1 MGHDSQESRKAL
13 ELLRTVR
20 GQVEAVARMVE
31 EERYCIDVSRQVL
44 AAIALLRKANLLILR
59 QHMNTCVK
67 EAIHSD
73 RGAEKIDE
81 ITMILEK
88 YLER

>member
-1 MGHDSQESRKAL
+1 VERTSVDSRKAL

-20 GQVEAVARMVE
+20 GQVDAVVRMVE
-31 EERYCIDVSRQVL
+31 EDRYCIDVSRQVL

-67 EAIHSD
+67 EAIASD

-88 YLER
+88 YLEK

>member
-1 MGHDSQESRKAL
+1 VDHDSQESRKAL

>member
-1 MGHDSQESRKAL
+1 MDHDSQESRKAL

>member
-1 MGHDSQESRKAL
+1 VDQDSQESRKAL
-13 ELLRTVR
+13 GLLRTVR
-20 GQVEAVARMVE
+20 GQVEAVVRMVE

-44 AAIALLRKANLLILR
+44 ASIALLRKANLLILR
-59 QHMNTCVK
+59 RHMNTCVK
-67 EAIHSD
+67 EAVASD